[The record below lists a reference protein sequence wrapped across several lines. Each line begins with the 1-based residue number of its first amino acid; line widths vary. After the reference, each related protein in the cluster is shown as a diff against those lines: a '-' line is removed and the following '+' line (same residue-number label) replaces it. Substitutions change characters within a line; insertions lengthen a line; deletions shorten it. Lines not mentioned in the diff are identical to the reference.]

1 MYQPFIPQ
9 NKAQFK
15 WLVYP
20 WFWGISILPLWIL
33 NVISYAIYFILYR
46 LFKYRVRVVRE
57 NLAHAF
63 PHLSIKE
70 QSIIEN
76 AYYRHL
82 ADLFVETIKG
92 LNLDSKSVKQYVKLE
107 NNDLLESFYQS
118 KQSALIVLSHCGNW
132 EWSCIAASLYTP
144 MPFYVVYKPLKNP
157 GFNSFMY
164 QLRSKTGSKPI
175 AMNET
180 LRMVSKNSD
189 IPFFL
194 AMVGDQNP
202 GNVNQVYWNQFLNQE
217 TAFLN
222 GPAKISLKNKIP
234 IIYLKS
240 RKIKRHHYVLT
251 PELIVDFNNYQDL
264 DSQKI
269 MDKIVKSI
277 EDEILAQPEIWLWSH
292 RRWKHKRNK

>member
-1 MYQPFIPQ
+1 LYQPRIPQ

-20 WFWGISILPLWIL
+20 WFWWISVLPLWLL
-33 NVISYAIYFILYR
+33 NLLSNAIYCILYR
-46 LFKYRVRVVRE
+46 LVKYRVRIVRE
-57 NLAHAF
+57 NLTHAF
-63 PHLSIKE
+63 PQISKQE
-70 QSIIEN
+70 RSIIEK

-82 ADLFVETIKG
+82 ADLFIETIKG
-92 LNLDSKSVKQYVKLE
+92 MNLNSASLKQFVQLE
-107 NNDLLESFYQS
+107 NNELLDSFYQS
-118 KQSALIVLSHCGNW
+118 KRSALIVLSHCGNW
-132 EWSCIAASLYTP
+132 EWSCLAASQYTS
-144 MPFYVVYKPLKNP
+144 MPFYVVYKPLSNQ
-157 GFNSFMY
+157 GFNAFMY
-164 QLRSKTGSKPI
+164 RLRSKSGSKPV

-180 LRMVSKNSD
+180 LRLVNENSD
-189 IPFFL
+189 IPYFL

-202 GNVNQVYWNQFLNQE
+202 GNVNHVHWNQFLNQE

-222 GPAKISLKNKIP
+222 GPAKISQKFNIP

-251 PELIVDFNNYQDL
+251 PELIVDYNDNQNF

-269 MDKIVKSI
+269 LKKIVKSV